1 MRRLVA
7 LCCAL
12 LAGLVIAPAAHARL
26 AWPSTTLQIG
36 LDDEE
41 GGAAALRAS
50 APFGLRYHYLAGGVN
65 TGSSWQSWATGGGSF
80 VTNFI
85 DDSVANGVIPVFS
98 YYELRQ
104 SQPGAGQGD
113 EQTAVLANLAN
124 ASTMRAWFED
134 LKVFFQ
140 RAGETGQPVVLQL
153 EPDLWGYVQ
162 VQGGDDASSVPARVA
177 ATGMDELEG
186 LPDTAAGVAQGVAR
200 LRDAY
205 APQVRLGYPMSIWG
219 TGKDIAVS
227 DEGDDA
233 IDALSARSTRFYR
246 SLKTPF
252 DVLFTEVADRDAGY
266 AVKRDGRSASD
277 AWWDDDDWHRF
288 ARYVGNVHA
297 DTGLPVAVWQIPLGN
312 TLYRAMN
319 DTPHHYADN
328 RVQWLL
334 GGSDRT
340 HLQGLM
346 SSGVV
351 ALLFGS
357 GQSDGTCACD
367 AAGDGVTN
375 PPPDGSARRDSIDAD
390 DDGGYFRS
398 RVRAYYAAGALALP
412 AATRGRKVAVSA
424 PASLAH
430 PGRFSVHARVSRRS
444 VARGGSVSIRAAVR
458 ATRTQKALV
467 SVEVYSGTRQVFQ
480 RYFDNVVLRG
490 GHARSFT
497 AKWTVGADAAGRYT
511 VKVGVFSP
519 GFGKLRNWTDAAAT
533 IAVR

>member
-1 MRRLVA
+1 MRRALA

-12 LAGLVIAPAAHARL
+12 LATLVVAPAAHARL

-65 TGSSWQSWATGGGSF
+65 TGSTWQSWATGGGSF

-85 DDSVANGVIPVFS
+85 NDSIVNGVIPVFS

-113 EQTAVLANLAN
+113 EKSAFLANLNN
-124 ASTMRAWFED
+124 AQTMRAWFAD

-162 VQGGDDASSVPARVA
+162 VQGGDDAADVSAQVA
-177 ATGMDELEG
+177 ATGMDELRG
-186 LPDTAAGVAQGVAR
+186 LPDTAAGVAQGVKR

-205 APQVRLGYPMSIWG
+205 APQVRLGYPVSIWG
-219 TGKDIAVS
+219 TGKDIAAS
-227 DEGDDA
+227 NEGDEA
-233 IDALSARSTRFYR
+233 IDALSARSSRFYR
-246 SLKTPF
+246 SLKTGF

-266 AVKRDGRSASD
+266 AVKRDGRNPD
-277 AWWDDDDWHRF
+277 DVWWDDDDWKRF
-288 ARYVGNVHA
+288 ARFVGNVHA
-297 DTGLPVAVWQIPLGN
+297 DTQLPVAVWQIPLGN
-312 TLYRAMN
+312 TLYRAVD

-334 GGSDRT
+334 GGNDRA
-340 HLQGLM
+340 HLRTLLGA
-346 SSGVV
+346 GVV

-357 GQSDGTCACD
+357 GQADGTCACD

-375 PPPDGSARRDSIDAD
+375 PPPAGTATRDSIDAD

-412 AATRGRKVAVSA
+412 ATTRGRRTSVRA
-424 PASLAH
+424 PANLAN
-430 PGRFSVHARVSRRS
+430 PGRFSTRVRVSRRT
-444 VARGGSVSIRAAVR
+444 VGHGATVTIRAAVR
-458 ATRTQKALV
+458 PTKTQTALV
-467 SVEVYSGTRQVFQ
+467 SIEVYSGSKQVFQ
-480 RYFDNVVLRG
+480 RYYDHAVLKRG
-490 GHARSFT
+490 RARSFA
-497 AKWTVGADAAGRYT
+497 AKWSVGDAAAGTYT

-519 GFGKLRNWTDAAAT
+519 GFGKLRSWNDGAASIT
-533 IAVR
+533 VR